1 RPVGRAPA
9 AGQLRRAGPPG
20 PGHAAA
26 DLRPGRGRQRAR
38 RAAARLARHAGH
50 ARHPA
55 QEPVTGRPA
64 RAPTETHMDIRPI
77 LSTLLRHR
85 TAASLIVIEV
95 ALTCAIICNAL
106 FMISDRITEVR
117 ETSGLVED
125 ELVRIQITS
134 VGNDPEEDAR
144 TRSDLA
150 ALRALPGV
158 KAATVTNQVPFVNS
172 SSNNGVRLDADQQQ
186 VTMNAAMYMA
196 EEQFLETLGLKL
208 VAGRAFTPDEYKDA
222 ASLMA
227 GLSEGSLPSA
237 IVTRKTAERLWPGED
252 PIGKGF
258 YSGDEQ
264 PTRVVGV
271 VEHLVRPSQMGGP
284 SAREYSMILPL
295 RPHYNIGGNYVIRTD
310 PDRRQEVLEAARK
323 VLQANGADRIILEDQ
338 TKTFEEL
345 RSEYYQGPRSM
356 AWLLGIVCVALLLI
370 TALGIIGLASFWVQQ
385 RTKQIGI
392 RRALGA
398 TRGQVLRYFQTEN
411 FLLASIGIALGML
424 LAFAINQVLM

>member
-1 RPVGRAPA
+1 M
-9 AGQLRRAGPPG
+9 
-20 PGHAAA
+20 
-26 DLRPGRGRQRAR
+26 
-38 RAAARLARHAGH
+38 
-50 ARHPA
+50 
-55 QEPVTGRPA
+55 E
-64 RAPTETHMDIRPI
+64 IRPI
-77 LSTLLRHR
+77 LSTLRRHK
-85 TAASLIVIEV
+85 TAAALIVIEV

-144 TRSDLA
+144 TRGDLA

-172 SSNNGVRLDADQQQ
+172 SWNYGVRLDADQQQ

-237 IVTRKTAERLWPGED
+237 IVTRKMAERLWPGED

-271 VEHLVRPSQMGGP
+271 IEHLVRPSQLGGP
-284 SAREYSMILPL
+284 SAREYSVILPL

-310 PDRRQEVLEAARK
+310 PDRRHEVLEAARK

-424 LAFAINQVLM
+424 LAFAINQVLMGKYELARLPLYYLPAGAVLLWVLGQLAVYAPARRAASIPPATATRSV